1 MTAPMIAQ
9 FDGLNLSIIDHA
21 GKKWLTSEQV
31 GLALGY
37 KPEHARSGISKI
49 YNRHADEF
57 TEQDTGVIKLTTPFE
72 DKTSSNPQGGNPTT
86 RIFSVTGCSLLSFFS
101 NTTKAKEFRAWA
113 KQVLA
118 EKLQAAPV
126 VLNRP
131 GKKLLVTRRL
141 ERQVLELFV
150 QGFRQK
156 EIARETGLSVATV
169 NLLLHAKYQFSPAA
183 GRPECPADL
192 LEAVANRHFEIEQE
206 RLIDAQQ
213 RLAQRLC
220 HHSHNKAL
228 AEQLNRVGQHLQQQP
243 AQALLPAEAQEG

>member
-1 MTAPMIAQ
+1 MNRPMIAQ

-21 GKKWLTSEQV
+21 GKKWLTAEQV

-37 KPEHARSGISKI
+37 APDKSRQGINNLYK
-49 YNRHADEF
+49 RHDDEF
-57 TEQDTGVIKLTTPFE
+57 TEQDSTVINLMTVDNKMRE
-72 DKTSSNPQGGNPTT
+72 A
-86 RIFSVTGCSLLSFFS
+86 RIFSGTGCNLLSFFS
-101 NTTKAKEFRAWA
+101 NTPRAKEFRAWA

-183 GRPECPADL
+183 GRPECSTEL
-192 LEAVANRHFEIEQE
+192 LAMVANRHFEVEQE

-228 AEQLNRVGQHLQQQP
+228 AEQLDRVGQHLQQQP
-243 AQALLPAEAQEG
+243 ALSLLPAVTQEV